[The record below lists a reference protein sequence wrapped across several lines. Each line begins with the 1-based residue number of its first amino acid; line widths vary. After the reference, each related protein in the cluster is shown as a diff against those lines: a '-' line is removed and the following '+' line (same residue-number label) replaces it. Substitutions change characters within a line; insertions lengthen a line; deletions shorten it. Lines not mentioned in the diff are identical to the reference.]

1 MKKLHSVIT
10 VGCLV
15 GSLLLSSANY
25 TFGAEEVKEEVMDT
39 TETEISVNE
48 TETRVDRSEAAPEET
63 VVAQTAET
71 LDGAQPEQV
80 MCFSDGETTQDPQ
93 GLAAYLSEDPAMPQE
108 AITLTSE
115 KGAVIDGYQLNH
127 DKVKVLNINTGN
139 VTIHADTYTQENG
152 ETDAPWDAKTD
163 AYVIRGKGNNTNNI
177 TIASPQTKVTIY
189 LMDLEWNGTINYTQ
203 ATDVEF
209 VICGSVVNNNYFLT
223 SANDNALTI
232 RGISEE
238 GNSISIK
245 YSLFNSCTLKTVL
258 MENVKIT
265 ANNCGYGGTTTSLQI
280 VNSELDFTTIESGS
294 NYQNL
299 VVDHSKVRNIR
310 LYRNAKADGAGVII
324 RNNSEAENLQFFE
337 STDTYETVIEIS
349 DSIATKIENYYYI
362 YNDSRI
368 KNIYKMIAS
377 NSILNISTS
386 PITTLEADKCTIEV
400 QNNLAFKNFIANS
413 CSIKGAFVG
422 TAVDFDEHD
431 LFLKTVRL
439 REHPDE
445 YVYVSVD
452 GGEKVKFLADLNG
465 CVYPYIR
472 AGSTSLTVTTEDGTK
487 YSAKFDPITESDK
500 EVTILTP
507 GENGGDSGEGG
518 DTEKAE
524 KPEINDTLLV
534 DQYKN
539 LKDSFSLSI
548 TAKSKTSPANLSYQW
563 YKDGQPI
570 DTAKGKKRTYS
581 ITSTKAEH
589 AGVYCCY
596 VTDNNNGEV
605 SVSKEVY
612 VTVNVPADPDAPKI
626 LNQSAS
632 MDLVKGSSVTL
643 SVNAIPANIKSE
655 ISFQW
660 YKGTEAL
667 EGKTSRN
674 LVLANVKASDA
685 GNYHCVIT
693 DTIAKKTTDSSV
705 TVITVK

>member
-15 GSLLLSSANY
+15 TSLILSSANY

-48 TETRVDRSEAAPEET
+48 TETRVDRSGAASEET
-63 VVAQTAET
+63 AVAQTAET
-71 LDGAQPEQV
+71 LDGEQSEQV

-189 LMDLEWNGTINYTQ
+189 LMDLEWDGTINYTQ

-209 VICGSVVNNNYFLT
+209 VICGSVVNNSHFLT
-223 SANDNALTI
+223 SANNNELTI
-232 RGISEE
+232 KGISEG
-238 GNSISIK
+238 GNSISVK
-245 YSLFNSCTLKTVL
+245 NYFLNSCTLKNVL
-258 MENVKIT
+258 IENVKIN
-265 ANNCGYGGTTTSLQI
+265 ANWWNNGGQTLSLQI
-280 VNSELDFTTIESGS
+280 INSELEFALTVTGTT
-294 NYQNL
+294 YHNL
-299 VVDHSKVRNIR
+299 LIDHSKVKNLP
-310 LYRNAKADGAGVII
+310 LYRNAKTDGPGAII
-324 RNNSEAENLQFFE
+324 RNNSEVENLQFREYGDNFE
-337 STDTYETVIEIS
+337 NTIQIS
-349 DSIATKIENYYYI
+349 DSIVTNIQNYNHS
-362 YNDSRI
+362 YNRI
-368 KNIYKMIAS
+368 INIYKMIAS

-612 VTVNVPADPDAPKI
+612 VTVNVPADPDAPVI
-626 LNQSAS
+626 LNQTAS

>member
-39 TETEISVNE
+39 METEISVNE

-209 VICGSVVNNNYFLT
+209 VICGEVVNHNIFLT
-223 SANDNALTI
+223 SASNNTLAVKGLTAD
-232 RGISEE
+232 
-238 GNSISIK
+238 GNSLSSDSYLFNGCTLKSISIEDVK
-245 YSLFNSCTLKTVL
+245 VTAGMLSSGGSTGELNIINSTLNMKTPTVSMSCNNLLIDQSTVTNMVL
-258 MENVKIT
+258 SRPTNIT
-265 ANNCGYGGTTTSLQI
+265 QPS
-280 VNSELDFTTIESGS
+280 
-294 NYQNL
+294 
-299 VVDHSKVRNIR
+299 
-310 LYRNAKADGAGVII
+310 VII
-324 RNNSEAENLQFFE
+324 KNNSQVSFLHF
-337 STDTYETVIEIS
+337 IEPNKIFSNTIQIS
-349 DSIATKIENYYYI
+349 DSIVTDIRNYYYSYANNYLI
-362 YNDSRI
+362 
-368 KNIYKMIAS
+368 NIYKIVAS
-377 NSILNISTS
+377 NSVLDLRYS
-386 PITTLEADKCTIEV
+386 PITNMDADKCTIEV

-518 DTEKAE
+518 DTENAQ
-524 KPEINDTLLV
+524 KPEINDTQLV

-570 DTAKGKKRTYS
+570 DNTKGKKRTYS

-612 VTVNVPADPDAPKI
+612 VTVNVPADPDAPVI

-655 ISFQW
+655 ITFQW

>member
-25 TFGAEEVKEEVMDT
+25 TFGAEEIKEEVMDT

-48 TETRVDRSEAAPEET
+48 TETHVDRSEAAPEEA

-209 VICGSVVNNNYFLT
+209 VICGSVVNNSHFLT
-223 SANDNALTI
+223 SANNNELTI
-232 RGISEE
+232 KGISEG
-238 GNSISIK
+238 GNSISVK
-245 YSLFNSCTLKTVL
+245 NYFLNGCTLNNVL
-258 MENVKIT
+258 IENVNIN
-265 ANNCGYGGTTTSLQI
+265 ANWWNSGGQTLSLQI
-280 VNSELDFTTIESGS
+280 INSELEFALTVTGTT
-294 NYQNL
+294 YHNL
-299 VVDHSKVRNIR
+299 LIDHSKVKNLP
-310 LYRNAKADGAGVII
+310 LYRNAKTDGPGAII
-324 RNNSEAENLQFFE
+324 RNNSEVENLQFREYGDNFE
-337 STDTYETVIEIS
+337 NIIQIS
-349 DSIATKIENYYYI
+349 DSIVTNIQNYNHS
-362 YNDSRI
+362 YNRI
-368 KNIYKMIAS
+368 INIYKIIAS

-518 DTEKAE
+518 DTEKAQ

-612 VTVNVPADPDAPKI
+612 VTVNVPADPDAPVI

>member
-15 GSLLLSSANY
+15 TSLLLSSANY
-25 TFGAEEVKEEVMDT
+25 TFGAEGGKEEVMDT
-39 TETEISVNE
+39 METEISVNE
-48 TETRVDRSEAAPEET
+48 TENYVDRSGAASEET

-71 LDGAQPEQV
+71 LDGEQSEQV

-209 VICGSVVNNNYFLT
+209 VICGSVVNNSHFLT
-223 SANDNALTI
+223 SANNNELTI
-232 RGISEE
+232 KGISED
-238 GNSISIK
+238 GNSISVK
-245 YSLFNSCTLKTVL
+245 NYFLNGCTLNNVL
-258 MENVKIT
+258 IENVNIN
-265 ANNCGYGGTTTSLQI
+265 ANWWNSGGQTLSLQI
-280 VNSELDFTTIESGS
+280 INSELEFALTVTGTT
-294 NYQNL
+294 YHNL
-299 VVDHSKVRNIR
+299 LIDHSKVKNLP
-310 LYRNAKADGAGVII
+310 LYRNAKTDGPGAII
-324 RNNSEAENLQFFE
+324 RNNSEVENLQFREYGDNFE
-337 STDTYETVIEIS
+337 NIIQIS
-349 DSIATKIENYYYI
+349 DSIVTNIQNYNHS
-362 YNDSRI
+362 YNRI
-368 KNIYKMIAS
+368 INIYKIIAS

-612 VTVNVPADPDAPKI
+612 VTVNVPADPDAPVI